1 MNIFIVGLG
10 LMGASYAEALSQKG
24 YAVDGF
30 DLDPETLKK
39 ARQDHI
45 IKTGNLDA
53 LKEADVVILALYP
66 QDNID
71 FVKTHQS
78 LFHKNQLVTDLSGTK
93 VGVVLSIEAYL
104 PEGVGFVSHHPMA
117 GRALSGYDH
126 KKPSMFHG
134 ANFIIIKT
142 EKTQDP
148 HILTIKRLAVDLGFN
163 HIMVLDAVTHD
174 QLIAYT
180 SQLTHVLAVALM
192 HMDTFKDTPNAT
204 GDSFRDLT
212 RIAHIN
218 ENMWTELFFENKIYL
233 KEAINNMIHEL
244 KWFDDMLEKDAK
256 VPLKTYLKQAKEKRK
271 QFD

>member
-30 DLDPETLKK
+30 DQDLITLEK
-39 ARQDHI
+39 ARQDNI
-45 IKTGNLDA
+45 IQTGSLSA
-53 LKEADVVILALYP
+53 LTQADVVILALYP
-66 QDNID
+66 KDNVN
-71 FVKTHQS
+71 FVQSHQH
-78 LFHKNQLVTDLSGTK
+78 LFRKNQLVTDISGTK
-93 VGVVLSIEAYL
+93 VDVVSSIESIL
-104 PEGVGFVSHHPMA
+104 PEGVGYVSHHPMA

-126 KKPSMFHG
+126 RKPSMFQG

-142 EKTQDP
+142 DDSQAT
-148 HILTIKRLAVDLGFN
+148 HISTIERLATDLGFN
-163 HIMVLDAVTHD
+163 HVMVLDPKTHD

-192 HMDTFKDTPNAT
+192 HMDTFKDTPKAT
-204 GDSFRDLT
+204 GDSFRELT

-233 KEAINNMIHEL
+233 KEAINHMIEEL
-244 KWFDDMLEKDAK
+244 KSIDDMLEKDAK
-256 VPLKTYLKQAKEKRK
+256 VPLKTYLKNAKEKRK